1 MHSKSKKSKQLNKN
15 GKLKI
20 QKNIEN
26 KLKFKLFKER
36 KKQKVSG
43 NNRNEKL
50 QLNIESRRERK

>member
-1 MHSKSKKSKQLNKN
+1 MHSKSKKSQQLNKN

-20 QKNIEN
+20 QKKIEN

-36 KKQKVSG
+36 KKQKVSR

-50 QLNIESRRERK
+50 QLNIG